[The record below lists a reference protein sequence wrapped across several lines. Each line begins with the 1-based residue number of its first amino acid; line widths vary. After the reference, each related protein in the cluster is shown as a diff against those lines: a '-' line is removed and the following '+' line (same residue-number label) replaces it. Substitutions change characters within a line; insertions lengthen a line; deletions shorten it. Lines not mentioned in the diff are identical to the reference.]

1 MEAAFYLYTI
11 VVMLVCVASGS
22 VSLSAYFVSRRRSFL
37 FAAAMLLFY
46 FLDLALIFQYEYLGQ
61 NVEYSISQFYT
72 IDHPQLKIPL
82 ALGTLEPMWLI
93 LCDFVNE
100 RRRTWRLVPALAFIA
115 VSEIVVLC
123 LPVDEF
129 RQWLFYTLR
138 QVFLLWCLAF
148 GVYRYCTA
156 RNEVEK
162 ARLRRQEPLF
172 FVTSALCLCILIED
186 VGMILILDA
195 SFFANADLLPLYI
208 SERNFSENIL
218 LLALSFFTLRAAADT
233 LRLRSK
239 EPPSTDAPDTQ
250 EYVDELLPAFC
261 ERYQPDRA
269 RARHLGRSAAGQGQ
283 SEHRQFAAT
292 GPGHCEGPCAQ
303 HSEENRHHHPPRT
316 HPTVLEGM
324 RNNGGARPR
333 RRQPL
338 PQEGAAGGGFSR
350 PAPQHLRIRSS
361 CGRAVP
367 L

>member
-1 MEAAFYLYTI
+1 MEASFYLYTI

-61 NVEYSISQFYT
+61 NVEYSINQFYT
-72 IDHPQLKIPL
+72 INHPQLKILL

-172 FVTSALCLCILIED
+172 FVTSALCLCILVED

-208 SERNFSENIL
+208 SEGSVPN
-218 LLALSFFTLRAAADT
+218 
-233 LRLRSK
+233 
-239 EPPSTDAPDTQ
+239 
-250 EYVDELLPAFC
+250 V
-261 ERYQPDRA
+261 
-269 RARHLGRSAAGQGQ
+269 G
-283 SEHRQFAAT
+283 
-292 GPGHCEGPCAQ
+292 
-303 HSEENRHHHPPRT
+303 
-316 HPTVLEGM
+316 V
-324 RNNGGARPR
+324 GA
-333 RRQPL
+333 
-338 PQEGAAGGGFSR
+338 
-350 PAPQHLRIRSS
+350 
-361 CGRAVP
+361 
-367 L
+367 

>member
-1 MEAAFYLYTI
+1 METAFYLYTI

-61 NVEYSISQFYT
+61 NVEYSINQFYT
-72 IDHPQLKIPL
+72 IDHPQLKILL

-93 LCDFVNE
+93 LCDFMNE
-100 RRRTWRLVPALAFIA
+100 RRRTWRLAPALVFVAT
-115 VSEIVVLC
+115 SEIVVLC

-138 QVFLLWCLAF
+138 QAFLLWCLAF
-148 GVYRYCTA
+148 GAYRYCTA

-172 FVTSALCLCILIED
+172 FVTTALCLCVLIED
-186 VGMILILDA
+186 VGMILVLDA

-261 ERYQPDRA
+261 ERYHLTA
-269 RARHLGRSAAGQGQ
+269 RERVILEEVLQGKDNQNIASSLQLALGTVKAHVHNILKKTGTTT
-283 SEHRQFAAT
+283 RQELTQLFWK
-292 GPGHCEGPCAQ
+292 G
-303 HSEENRHHHPPRT
+303 
-316 HPTVLEGM
+316 
-324 RNNGGARPR
+324 
-333 RRQPL
+333 
-338 PQEGAAGGGFSR
+338 
-350 PAPQHLRIRSS
+350 
-361 CGRAVP
+361 
-367 L
+367 

>member
-1 MEAAFYLYTI
+1 MEASFYLYTI

-61 NVEYSISQFYT
+61 NVEYSINQFYT
-72 IDHPQLKIPL
+72 INHPQLKILL

-100 RRRTWRLVPALAFIA
+100 RRSTWRLVPALAFIA

-172 FVTSALCLCILIED
+172 FVTSALCLCILVED

-261 ERYQPDRA
+261 ERYRLTSRERVILEQVLQGKDNQNIA
-269 RARHLGRSAAGQGQ
+269 SSLQLALGTVKAHVHNILKKTGVST
-283 SEHRQFAAT
+283 RQELTQLFWK
-292 GPGHCEGPCAQ
+292 G
-303 HSEENRHHHPPRT
+303 
-316 HPTVLEGM
+316 
-324 RNNGGARPR
+324 
-333 RRQPL
+333 
-338 PQEGAAGGGFSR
+338 
-350 PAPQHLRIRSS
+350 
-361 CGRAVP
+361 
-367 L
+367 